1 MLIPNPYIKPF
12 NNSPYPAPLHGIAS
26 QPVNGTPVSQ
36 EMSMPRYINYLADLS
51 GCGHWRVL
59 WPEQVINATGR
70 GISHSVT
77 AMITD
82 PRFYKNVKVVK
93 LQRQASSIQKKFV
106 EFLKQIQ
113 PDCGFKLMYEVDDVV
128 FREEIPDYNKY
139 KFAFDTDE
147 VRNNC
152 VDIINMVDEV
162 TLTCD
167 YMRRLYKS
175 KTSQENITVIPN
187 FVPNFWLGHLFNKP
201 EVVKQLEKNKKKPRI
216 LYTGSG
222 AHYDVD
228 NKTGGEDDFSGVR
241 DFVRKTV
248 DKYQWVFVGAF
259 PPQLADLVKQNKIE
273 FYPWQNLLNY
283 PKMISSLNVQLM
295 IAPLQV
301 NNFNKAKSDIKFIE
315 ACTLGIPCLCQDM
328 ETYSTAPPSL
338 KFSSSEEFGD
348 KIDTIL
354 HWKNRSK
361 YYKNIDALRQIGMSR
376 MLEKESNIGAIME
389 SLNTPYGSS
398 ARNYINEWN

>member
-1 MLIPNPYIKPF
+1 MLTPNPYIKPF
-12 NNSPYPAPLHGIAS
+12 NSPFPAPLHGFAA
-26 QPVNGTPVSQ
+26 QPVNDTPAPQ

-59 WPEQVINATGR
+59 WPEQVINATSR
-70 GISHSVT
+70 GISHSIT
-77 AMITD
+77 AMVTD
-82 PRFYKNVKVVK
+82 PRFYKSVKVVK
-93 LQRQASSIQKKFV
+93 LQRQASSIQKRFV
-106 EFLKQIQ
+106 EFLKKIQ
-113 PDCGFKLMYEVDDVV
+113 PDYGFKLMYEVDDVV

-152 VDIINMVDEV
+152 IDIINMVDEV
-162 TLTCD
+162 TVTCD
-167 YMRRLYKS
+167 YMRRLYKN

-187 FVPNFWLGHLFNKP
+187 FVPNFWLGYLFNKP
-201 EVVKQLEKNKKKPRI
+201 EVVRQLEKNKKKPRI

-222 AHYDVD
+222 AHYDVG
-228 NKTGGEDDFSGVR
+228 NKTGGKDDFSGVR

-354 HWKNRSK
+354 HWKNRSN

-376 MLEKESNIGAIME
+376 ILEKESNIGAIME

-398 ARNYINEWN
+398 DRNYINEWN

>member
-1 MLIPNPYIKPF
+1 
-12 NNSPYPAPLHGIAS
+12 
-26 QPVNGTPVSQ
+26 
-36 EMSMPRYINYLADLS
+36 
-51 GCGHWRVL
+51 
-59 WPEQVINATGR
+59 
-70 GISHSVT
+70 
-77 AMITD
+77 
-82 PRFYKNVKVVK
+82 
-93 LQRQASSIQKKFV
+93 
-106 EFLKQIQ
+106 
-113 PDCGFKLMYEVDDVV
+113 
-128 FREEIPDYNKY
+128 
-139 KFAFDTDE
+139 
-147 VRNNC
+147 
-152 VDIINMVDEV
+152 
-162 TLTCD
+162 
-167 YMRRLYKS
+167 
-175 KTSQENITVIPN
+175 
-187 FVPNFWLGHLFNKP
+187 LGHLFNKP

>member
-1 MLIPNPYIKPF
+1 MPR
-12 NNSPYPAPLHGIAS
+12 
-26 QPVNGTPVSQ
+26 

-59 WPEQVINATGR
+59 WPEQVINATSR
-70 GISHSVT
+70 GISHSITSMV
-77 AMITD
+77 TD
-82 PRFYKNVKVVK
+82 PRFYQNVKVVK
-93 LQRQASSIQKKFV
+93 LQRQASSVQKNFV
-106 EFLKQIQ
+106 KFLKKIQ
-113 PDCGFKLMYEVDDVV
+113 PDYGFKLMYEVDDVI
-128 FREEIPDYNKY
+128 FREEIPDYNKF
-139 KFAFDTDE
+139 KFAFDSKE

-152 VDIINMVDEV
+152 IDIIDMVDEV
-162 TLTCD
+162 TVTCD
-167 YMRRLYKS
+167 FMRRLYLD
-175 KTSQENITVIPN
+175 KTSQKNITVIPN
-187 FVPNFWLGHLFNKP
+187 FVPDFWMGHLFNGK
-201 EVVKQLEKNKKKPRI
+201 EVVKQFDINKKKPRI

-222 AHYDVD
+222 AHYDVE

-283 PKMISSLNVQLM
+283 PRLISNLNVQLM
-295 IAPLQV
+295 VAPLQV

-328 ETYSTAPPSL
+328 ETYSNAPPSL
-338 KFSSSEEFGD
+338 KFSTSEEFGD

-354 HWKNRSK
+354 TWKNRSK
-361 YYKNIDALRQIGMSR
+361 YYKNIEALHQIGADR

-389 SLNTPYGSS
+389 SLNTPYGSPDRKYAS
-398 ARNYINEWN
+398 EWN

>member
-1 MLIPNPYIKPF
+1 MLSPQPF
-12 NNSPYPAPLHGIAS
+12 TQPFASPFPPPLPVFTARPKNNAPM
-26 QPVNGTPVSQ
+26 PR

-59 WPEQVINATGR
+59 WPEQVINATSR
-70 GISHSVT
+70 GISHSITSMV
-77 AMITD
+77 TD
-82 PRFYKNVKVVK
+82 PRFYQNVKVVK
-93 LQRQASSIQKKFV
+93 LQRQASSVQKNFV
-106 EFLKQIQ
+106 KFLKKIQ
-113 PDCGFKLMYEVDDVV
+113 PDYGFKLMYEVDDVI
-128 FREEIPDYNKY
+128 FREEIPDYNKF
-139 KFAFDTDE
+139 KFAFDSEE

-152 VDIINMVDEV
+152 IDIINMVDEV
-162 TLTCD
+162 TVTCD
-167 YMRRLYKS
+167 FMRRLYLD
-175 KTSQENITVIPN
+175 KTSQKNITVIPN
-187 FVPNFWLGHLFNKP
+187 FVPDFWMGHLFDGK
-201 EVVKQLEKNKKKPRI
+201 EVVKQFDINKKKPRI

-222 AHYDVD
+222 AHYDVE

-283 PKMISSLNVQLM
+283 PRLISNLNVQLM
-295 IAPLQV
+295 VAPLQV

-328 ETYSTAPPSL
+328 ETYSNAPPSL
-338 KFSSSEEFGD
+338 KFSTSEEFGD

-354 HWKNRSK
+354 TWKNRSK
-361 YYKNIDALRQIGMSR
+361 YYKNIQALHQIGADR

-389 SLNTPYGSS
+389 SLNTPYGSPDRKYAS
-398 ARNYINEWN
+398 EWN